1 MDENVINSIELILL
15 GVPPPA
21 NIPRVLLEA
30 PYLPVKA
37 VAASPKSVAFPAVEM
52 VTRSKASVLGVDA

>member
-1 MDENVINSIELILL
+1 MDENVINSILLTLL

-37 VAASPKSVAFPAVEM
+37 VTASPKSVAFPAVAM
-52 VTRSKASVLGVDA
+52 VIRSIALVLGVDA